1 MLQALGGRAAAPG
14 RLAALSGSLYALS
27 LLKHLPG
34 RASWAVA
41 SYSTRP
47 PPMHHPHAGI
57 RSSGSAANS
66 DGNGH
71 HSAVYV
77 TDVGN
82 NPTSHMPLL
91 LGLINYFER
100 HLPDGARCVRKHACA
115 AWARGH
121 AMAGAAW
128 KVSARGDAPGRGAG
142 RQVRPAYAPPEQPA
156 QAGARARHSAAACP
170 HAPCAHCAH
179 LHHMRA
185 KGTPST
191 PRMHPPS
198 HQAHT
203 HAHTHTQARTTKH
216 AARRLCIRRTHRSG
230 GARTGASWSRRLRW
244 SRLWWTWPRARRPHP
259 PWAWP
264 RRACCRRSR
273 ASLRCCWWRGCCSRA
288 RCVVRLA
295 LC

>member
-1 MLQALGGRAAAPG
+1 
-14 RLAALSGSLYALS
+14 
-27 LLKHLPG
+27 
-34 RASWAVA
+34 
-41 SYSTRP
+41 
-47 PPMHHPHAGI
+47 
-57 RSSGSAANS
+57 
-66 DGNGH
+66 
-71 HSAVYV
+71 VYV

-203 HAHTHTQARTTKH
+203 HAHTHT
-216 AARRLCIRRTHRSG
+216 RTH
-230 GARTGASWSRRLRW
+230 ARAHTHTHTHTHTLTHTHTHTHAH
-244 SRLWWTWPRARRPHP
+244 THTHTHTHTHKRA
-259 PWAWP
+259 
-264 RRACCRRSR
+264 
-273 ASLRCCWWRGCCSRA
+273 
-288 RCVVRLA
+288 
-295 LC
+295 